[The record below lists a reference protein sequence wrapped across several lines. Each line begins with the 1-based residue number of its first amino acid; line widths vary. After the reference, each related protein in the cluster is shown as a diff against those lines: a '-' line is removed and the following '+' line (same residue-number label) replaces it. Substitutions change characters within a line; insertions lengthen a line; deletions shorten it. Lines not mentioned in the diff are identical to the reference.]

1 MAKQR
6 RLSRREKQREAREL
20 EHMVGILNQNFSM
33 RKIKPLTPTQSDLFQ
48 SYREG
53 YNIAAIGTAGT
64 GKTMCAMYLALNDVL
79 QRGGYDQVI
88 VIRSAVQTREQGFM
102 PGSKAQKEA
111 VFEAPYTDIVND
123 LFGRGDAYQVLKQKG
138 MMKFMTSSFVRGL
151 TFDNSIIIVD
161 ECQSMTYHELDTII
175 TRVGESSK
183 IVFCGDTKQDDL
195 EISRNRA
202 DVSGLAEFLSVLNR
216 IDSFDTIKFT
226 YHDIVRSGL
235 VKEYIMAKEELLAA
249 QREEREWPL
258 ATPTLYKY
266 ASSSTKRYR
275 YAYWSC
281 VDYI

>member
-6 RLSRREKQREAREL
+6 RLSRKEKQRASREL
-20 EHMVGILNQNFSM
+20 EHQVSILNQKFGM
-33 RKIKPLTPTQSDLFQ
+33 RRIQPLTPTQGDLFE

-64 GKTMCAMYLALNDVL
+64 GKTMCALYLALNDVL
-79 QRGGYDQVI
+79 QKGEYQQVV

-123 LFGRGDAYQVLKQKG
+123 LFGRGDAYQILKSKG

-183 IVFCGDTKQDDL
+183 IVFCGDTKQNDL

-202 DVSGLAEFLSVLNR
+202 DVSGLAEFLGVLNKV
-216 IDSFDTIKFT
+216 DSFETIQFEPA
-226 YHDIVRSGL
+226 DIVRSGL
-235 VKEYIMAKEELLAA
+235 VKEYILAKEGYSHAA
-249 QREEREWPL
+249 
-258 ATPTLYKY
+258 
-266 ASSSTKRYR
+266 
-275 YAYWSC
+275 
-281 VDYI
+281 